1 MSYGWA
7 DNAIVNIRW
16 CGGIYY
22 YNVVCGERIL
32 KIGYI
37 LTKLSLEVGG
47 PLFGTQC
54 MGSNWLTHTL
64 SLVARSERPVPASTV
79 SAHGTL

>member
-1 MSYGWA
+1 LQQITNVIFDETRHIVSYGWA

-54 MGSNWLTHTL
+54 MGSNWL
-64 SLVARSERPVPASTV
+64 
-79 SAHGTL
+79 